1 MRLLSY
7 EKNDVVHVGILLHN
21 RIVDVNAAYSIMFKG
36 SIPSD
41 MLSFLD
47 EGEVALE
54 KAKKVEQAI
63 RTSKKDLQSISD
75 LIINIQEAKVIAP
88 IPRPRKN
95 IICLGLNYSEH
106 AEETQSALPEY
117 PIFFTKPP
125 TSVIGPNA
133 PVLFPK
139 HTYRVDYEAEL
150 AIVIGKQGKNIPES
164 EVYDY
169 IAGYTV
175 FNDITARDF
184 QRRHAQWFKGKGL
197 DTFAPMGPCIVTKDE
212 VPNPHN
218 LGITLKVND
227 VLMQNSNTKHMIFKI
242 PTLLSYLTM
251 DMTVEPGDIIATGT
265 PSGVG
270 FSRKPPIYLKPGD
283 VMEVTIEHVG
293 VLQNKVI
300 SQIS

>member
-1 MRLLSY
+1 LLSY
-7 EKNDVVHVGILLHN
+7 EKNDVVNLGLLIHDK
-21 RIVDVNAAYSIMFKG
+21 IVDVSMAYSSLFKG
-36 SIPSD
+36 SLPSD

-54 KAKKVEQAI
+54 KAKQVEQAI
-63 RTSKKDLQSISD
+63 TTSEEDLQSISD
-75 LIINIQEAKVIAP
+75 LIFSMRAAKVVAP

-95 IICLGLNYSEH
+95 VICLGLNYSEH
-106 AEETQSALPEY
+106 AEETKSSLPEY

-125 TSVIGPNA
+125 TSIIGPNA

-139 HTYRVDYEAEL
+139 NTYRVDYEAEL
-150 AIVIGKQGKNIPES
+150 AFVIGKQGKNIAEN
-164 EVYDY
+164 EAYDY

-184 QRRHAQWFKGKGL
+184 QRRHVQWFKGKGL

-212 VPNPHN
+212 VLNPHN
-218 LGITLKVND
+218 LGITLKLND
-227 VLMQNSNTKHMIFKI
+227 ALMQSSNTKHMIFKI

-270 FSRKPPIYLKPGD
+270 YSRKPPIYLKPGD
-283 VMEVTIEHVG
+283 VMTVTVERVG
-293 VLQNKVI
+293 VLQNKVT
-300 SQIS
+300 SQAN

>member
-7 EKNDVVHVGILLHN
+7 EKNDVVHLGLLIN
-21 RIVDVNAAYSIMFKG
+21 DKIVDVSMAYSSLFKG
-36 SIPSD
+36 SLPSD

-47 EGEVALE
+47 EGEAALE

-63 RTSKKDLQSISD
+63 TTSEDDLQSISD
-75 LIINIQEAKVIAP
+75 LVFNMHEAKVVAP

-95 IICLGLNYSEH
+95 VICLGLNYSEH
-106 AEETQSALPEY
+106 AEETHSPLPEY

-125 TSVIGPNA
+125 TSIIGPNA

-139 HTYRVDYEAEL
+139 NTYRVDYEAEL
-150 AIVIGKQGKNIPES
+150 AFVIGKRGRNIS
-164 EVYDY
+164 ENDAYDY
-169 IAGYTV
+169 IVGYSV

-197 DTFAPMGPCIVTKDE
+197 DTFAPMGPCIVTQDE

-218 LGITLKVND
+218 LRISLKLND
-227 VLMQNSNTKHMIFKI
+227 TLMQNSTTQHMIFKM
-242 PTLLSYLTM
+242 PTLLRYLTM

-270 FSRKPPIYLKPGD
+270 FSRKPPIYLKLGD
-283 VMEVTIEHVG
+283 VMTVTVEQVG
-293 VLQNKVI
+293 VLQNKVA
-300 SQIS
+300 SQTN

>member
-7 EKNDVVHVGILLHN
+7 EKNHVVHLGLLIKDK
-21 RIVDVNAAYSIMFKG
+21 IVDVSMAYSSLFKG
-36 SIPSD
+36 SLPSD

-47 EGEVALE
+47 AGETALE
-54 KAKKVEQAI
+54 KAKKVEQAVT
-63 RTSKKDLQSISD
+63 TSEKDLQSISD
-75 LIINIQEAKVIAP
+75 LVFNMREAKVVAP

-95 IICLGLNYSEH
+95 VICLGLNYSEH
-106 AEETQSALPEY
+106 AEETRSPLPEY

-125 TSVIGPNA
+125 TSIIGPNA

-139 HTYRVDYEAEL
+139 NTYRVDYEAEL
-150 AIVIGKQGKNIPES
+150 AFVIGKHGRNIS
-164 EVYDY
+164 ENDAYDY
-169 IAGYTV
+169 IIGYSV

-218 LGITLKVND
+218 LRISLKLND
-227 VLMQNSNTKHMIFKI
+227 TLMQNSNTQHMIFKI
-242 PTLLSYLTM
+242 PTLLKYLTM

-283 VMEVTIEHVG
+283 VMTVTVEHVG
-293 VLQNKVI
+293 VLQNKVA
-300 SQIS
+300 SQTN